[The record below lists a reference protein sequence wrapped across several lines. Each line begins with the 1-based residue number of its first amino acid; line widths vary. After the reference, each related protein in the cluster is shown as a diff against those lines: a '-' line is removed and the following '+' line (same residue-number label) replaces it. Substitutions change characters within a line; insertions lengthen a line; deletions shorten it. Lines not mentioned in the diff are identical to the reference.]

1 MCSAAA
7 LTLALFS
14 SVEGVYSLP
23 SPWVI
28 HVEEPEF
35 LPTAAVCLSV
45 WLQFGLSSCGKE
57 TKGSE
62 TMQQITKLRGKISIS

>member
-28 HVEEPEF
+28 HVEETEF
-35 LPTAAVCLSV
+35 LPTAAVC
-45 WLQFGLSSCGKE
+45 LQFGLSSCGKE

-62 TMQQITKLRGKISIS
+62 TMQQITKLRGKI